1 MRCRRRTAGPLR
13 TVSLI
18 AQSKHSLVCARENAS
33 LTLPSG
39 YSSIDGGSPHTDRLG
54 CLMLIRSGEV
64 PRGLCSQNSLGIPR
78 PSASRGMPSRGDF
91 RSGSPGTPD
100 A

>member
-1 MRCRRRTAGPLR
+1 MRCRRRTAEPLR

-64 PRGLCSQNSLGIPR
+64 PRGLCSQKFAWDSPAIRISRHAQPR
-78 PSASRGMPSRGDF
+78 
-91 RSGSPGTPD
+91 
-100 A
+100 